1 MWTGYATLTFDKPTG
16 KECLTAANFGT
27 GLSYVG
33 YGEST
38 NTVRVYIDYKSVK
51 LGKSFTVS
59 VKNLSDYAHG
69 YVYDCTGQRTYT
81 LENTPTYT
89 PGGNHIPNG
98 SFDLPY
104 ATDYFDGQITPR
116 DGDGYMLFVPRS
128 EVGWNYVRWNVNF
141 ESGKRYYLEY
151 DAKAGK
157 DADGNALS
165 AATVNCAA
173 NVGGDR
179 MLTGTIVSSSA
190 WSHVEYLIPAE
201 LNMTEWFGIYS
212 NPEGGKSIS
221 YFLDNV
227 SLKEAFTATFTAP
240 DGETVAET
248 YTLPAGKERVMPTL
262 ADGYV
267 WSDGTSIYLPGE
279 SYVTPAKAV
288 FYTAVPVSPVLSEK
302 LSMRT
307 SGQMGI
313 RFKASVS
320 ARTRFYCDEYGL
332 AWSRAAHCFPPP
344 TLPTKTSPRMPL
356 SKWPSA
362 KLIKKAVSTMFPA

>member
-1 MWTGYATLTFDKPTG
+1 MPPSPLTSPSG
-16 KECLTAANFGT
+16 KNALRQANFGT

-227 SLKEAFTATFTAP
+227 SLKEAFTATFTRTGRRNRRRDLHAS
-240 DGETVAET
+240 GRKRT
-248 YTLPAGKERVMPTL
+248 RH
-262 ADGYV
+262 ADACGRLCLV
-267 WSDGTSIYLPGE
+267 GRHKHL
-279 SYVTPAKAV
+279 
-288 FYTAVPVSPVLSEK
+288 
-302 LSMRT
+302 
-307 SGQMGI
+307 
-313 RFKASVS
+313 S
-320 ARTRFYCDEYGL
+320 ARRKLCNTCQSRFLHGRSGIACSFGKAFHAHKRPNGYPLQGIGFGKNALLLRRIRL
-332 AWSRAAHCFPPP
+332 ACHARHIAFRRQPCRP
-344 TLPTKTSPRMPL
+344 KTSPRMPL